1 MLEDLRIDLLKRLE
15 EEKLK
20 EEAGAFTPQFPGQRE
35 PTPEA
40 PKPGDDVLER
50 ARALLDHAP
59 AQVDKLLTEAGV
71 SDFYSLH
78 MLRGQEALAAGRF
91 FEAEER
97 FTAAMQQKQNDPMA
111 SLGRIHA
118 QIGAGLYRSAAF
130 NLRSAFSSF
139 PELIPATYGPA
150 LFPDPERL
158 SGIVGAL
165 SDHVKQRR
173 VFARDAA
180 LLLAY
185 IAHQRGDVNGVADAF
200 RSLEAVASER
210 AAPETDLEK
219 ILKDIWTGNQGKK

>member
-1 MLEDLRIDLLKRLE
+1 
-15 EEKLK
+15 
-20 EEAGAFTPQFPGQRE
+20 
-35 PTPEA
+35 
-40 PKPGDDVLER
+40 
-50 ARALLDHAP
+50 
-59 AQVDKLLTEAGV
+59 
-71 SDFYSLH
+71 
-78 MLRGQEALAAGRF
+78 
-91 FEAEER
+91 
-97 FTAAMQQKQNDPMA
+97 
-111 SLGRIHA
+111 
-118 QIGAGLYRSAAF
+118 
-130 NLRSAFSSF
+130 
-139 PELIPATYGPA
+139 LIPATYGPA